1 VSAKTKTAKLRITWV
16 RSTIGR
22 IENQERVIRALGLR
36 KLNQSVVHD
45 DSPIIRGMVNKVP
58 HLVKVESVEG

>member
-22 IENQERVIRALGLR
+22 IEPQGRVIKALGLR
-36 KLNQSVVHD
+36 RLNHSVVHD
-45 DSPIIRGMVNKVP
+45 DSPMIRGMINKVP
-58 HLVKVESVEG
+58 HLVKVENVEE